1 MGPRDFF
8 LAWLPTRSA
17 GRRMPPL
24 APSRSSLAA
33 PNAAAGVGRL
43 GVYFGKLSLCAF
55 VVKYLSRFP
64 FADYGK
70 EENASAMESGSRT
83 QLTIRAAF

>member
-8 LAWLPTRSA
+8 PWLPTRSV
-17 GRRMPPL
+17 GCRMPRL

-33 PNAAAGVGRL
+33 PNAAAGVGRP
-43 GVYFGKLSLCAF
+43 GVYAGKLSLCAF
-55 VVKYLSRFP
+55 VVKYLGRFP